1 MSQTRRVWLAI
12 VAGVG
17 AVILFLLE
25 AVLAQGLR
33 GQFDQADPRLQ
44 AGFVVACGLG
54 LLVGGP
60 FWMRWENRDRVASG
74 REKSYGLLEYA
85 IIAIA
90 GLVFTGAG
98 VWMLV
103 G

>member
-1 MSQTRRVWLAI
+1 MWLAI

-33 GQFDQADPRLQ
+33 GMFDQADRRIQ

-60 FWMRWENRDRVASG
+60 FWMRWENRGRVANG
-74 REKSYGLLEYA
+74 RKKSYGPLEYA
-85 IIAIA
+85 IIVIA
-90 GLVFTGAG
+90 GLVFTGGG